1 MNYNKTEKT
10 YGKQRFNLRLNDE
23 AINVVRTLYKKDNCK
38 SYNEFIEKA
47 IIFYGGYIANDN
59 EKDYLP
65 SAFITAMNKI
75 VDENTTR
82 LSRHMFRYAVEITMI
97 KNILAILEDI
107 DMIDIKSLER
117 ASIEEVRKINGAID
131 MEEAIK
137 WQN

>member
-1 MNYNKTEKT
+1 MNENKIEKT

-23 AINVVRTLYKKDNCK
+23 AIDVVKTLYKKDNCK

-47 IIFYGGYIANDN
+47 IMFYGGYVANDN

-65 SAFITAMNKI
+65 SAFITAMNNI

-97 KNILAILEDI
+97 KNILAILAGI
-107 DMIDIKSLER
+107 DMIDIKTLER
-117 ASIEEVRKINGAID
+117 SAIEEVRKINGVID

>member
-137 WQN
+137 WQS

>member
-1 MNYNKTEKT
+1 MNENKIEKT

-137 WQN
+137 WQS

>member
-1 MNYNKTEKT
+1 MNDNKTEKI

-23 AINVVRTLYKKDNCK
+23 AVDVVKTLYKKDNCK
-38 SYNEFIEKA
+38 SYSEFIEKA
-47 IIFYGGYIANDN
+47 IMFYGGYVANDN
-59 EKDYLP
+59 EKEYLP
-65 SAFITAMNKI
+65 SAFITTMNNI

-107 DMIDIKSLER
+107 DMIDMKTLER
-117 ASIEEVRKINGAID
+117 SSIEEVRKINGAID